1 MDSHIVNE
9 WTLSAATALAVLLF
23 WAYRSLNK
31 RCSDNEKA
39 NAALALHVAEEYV
52 SVKRFEGY
60 VTRFDDAVKVIFEKL
75 DNVNDKLL
83 DMKGQK

>member
-9 WTLSAATALAVLLF
+9 WTLSAATAFAGLLF

-31 RCSDNEKA
+31 RCSENERA

-60 VTRFDDAVKVIFEKL
+60 TAQFNEAVKTIFEKL
-75 DNVNDKLL
+75 DVVRDKI
-83 DMKGQK
+83 DHKADK